1 MNKAEARAEGLKLL
15 KVVQR
20 DIDPK
25 AKLKVVDL
33 WEDEDFN
40 YEVTLCNGTVKI
52 WQGQLSDTFFCVIS
66 SKCGFNMQGVGKT
79 PYGAF
84 MKLYK
89 QLDRHFNQVNNAL
102 DAVFLGWLFI
112 RDKKLGVNHE
122 KD

>member
-1 MNKAEARAEGLKLL
+1 MNKAEARIEGLKLL
-15 KVVQR
+15 KTVQK

-66 SKCGFNMQGVGKT
+66 GKCGFNMQGVGRT

-102 DAVFLGWLFI
+102 NEVWWSYLFI
-112 RDKKLGVNHE
+112 RDKKLGANHE